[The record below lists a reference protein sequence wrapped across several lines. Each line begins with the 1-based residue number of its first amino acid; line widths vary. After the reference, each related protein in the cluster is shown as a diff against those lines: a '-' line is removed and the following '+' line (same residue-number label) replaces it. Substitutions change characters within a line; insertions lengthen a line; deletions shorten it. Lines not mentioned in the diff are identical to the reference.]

1 MATPARSSRMVDM
14 FLKIDGIDGESQDAK
29 HKSEIEV
36 LTYSFGSRQ
45 SGSQASG
52 SGGGSGKVQ
61 MHDFH
66 FTMRTSQAS
75 PKLFLHCANG
85 KHIPTVVMVG
95 RKAGGEQQEYQ
106 KITLSD
112 VLVSSFQMSG
122 AQGDSEIPVEQITLN
137 FAKIEIEYKE
147 QKPDGTLGGTTKTGW
162 NLKQNVAV

>member
-1 MATPARSSRMVDM
+1 MATAVSGSRMVDM
-14 FLKIDGIDGESQDAK
+14 FLKIDGIDGESQDSK
-29 HKSEIEV
+29 HKNEIEV
-36 LTYSFGSRQ
+36 QTYSFGSTQ
-45 SGSQASG
+45 TGAQASG
-52 SGGGSGKVQ
+52 GGGGSGKVQ

-66 FTMRTSQAS
+66 FTMKTSQAS

-85 KHIPTVVMVG
+85 KHIPKVVLTG

-137 FAKIEIEYKE
+137 FAKIEMEYKE
-147 QKPDGTLGGTTKTGW
+147 QKPDGSLGGTVKTGW
-162 NLKQNVAV
+162 NLKQNAAA